1 MGLDISH
8 CVPIISQPE
17 DNSLNYI
24 EIKDL
29 NPEYLEKNKTF
40 IAEKDFEEFGK
51 SEVIFFLTRGYQRK
65 GMSRKFYSD
74 FQNDGIYYDL
84 QSVKQAYHY
93 LEGDHISSKQELQI
107 NFQKNFIDNFVEG
120 KSIFFISW

>member
-8 CVPIISQPE
+8 LIPTIKQPE
-17 DNSLNYI
+17 DESLDYI

-29 NPEYLEKNKTF
+29 NPEYLDKNKTF

-51 SEVIFFLTRGYQRK
+51 SEVIFFLQKGYQRK
-65 GMSRKFYSD
+65 GMSGKFYSD

-84 QSVKQAYHY
+84 QSVARAYHY

-120 KSIFFISW
+120 KSIFLISW